1 MGRSVGNWGRGMSA
15 VRFMEAT
22 RRIWLVNNASS
33 GSNDDQ
39 ALLALEECCGR
50 NGFRVAHRTSFPAQE
65 LPTPAVLD
73 AAGID
78 GVAVFAGDG
87 TINSLLTELSGWG
100 GAVLVL
106 PGGTMNLLFHRLHG
120 DRPMEQVVEAA
131 ASGRSVMRRPAIIRC
146 DYGDA
151 YAGLLA
157 GPGTSWN
164 QVREAMRKTDIA
176 DMAGSTVAAIQE
188 TLGGEMIACVEPPL
202 GRQEGYPLLEMEPTE
217 DGIEIAAY
225 HSESPGEYLEQGLAL
240 LKRNFREG
248 PHEFLGRPR
257 KLRVA
262 STQGHPFGMLIDG
275 EPAGAAPSVEFTLVT
290 CEVDLIATE
299 VDGI

>member
-1 MGRSVGNWGRGMSA
+1 
-15 VRFMEAT
+15 MEDT
-22 RRIWLVNNASS
+22 RPIWLVNNASS
-33 GSNDDQ
+33 GSNDDD
-39 ALLALEECCGR
+39 ALGALEQCCGR
-50 NGFRVAHRTSFPAQE
+50 HGFRVAHRTTFPAQD
-65 LPTPAVLD
+65 LPTPAILD

-78 GVAVFAGDG
+78 RVAVFAGDG
-87 TINSLLTELSGWG
+87 TINSLLSALCGWG

-120 DRPMEQVVEAA
+120 QRELEEVVEAA
-131 ASGRSVMRRPAIIRC
+131 ATGKGAMRRPAIIRC

-164 QVREAMRKTDIA
+164 QVREAMRKAAIGEV
-176 DMAGSTVAAIQE
+176 AGSTVAAIQE
-188 TLGGEMIACVEPPL
+188 TLGGEMIACVEPSL
-202 GRQEGYPLLEMEPTE
+202 GRPEGYPLLEMEPTQ
-217 DGIEIAAY
+217 DGIEVAAY
-225 HSESPGEYLEQGLAL
+225 YAQTAGEYLEQGLAL

-248 PHEFLGRPR
+248 PHEVLGRLR

-262 STQGHPFGMLIDG
+262 STQGHPFGVLIDG
-275 EPAGAAPSVEFTLVT
+275 EPGGTAPSIEFTLAT

-299 VDGI
+299 PDGI

>member
-1 MGRSVGNWGRGMSA
+1 M
-15 VRFMEAT
+15 RFMEDT
-22 RRIWLVNNASS
+22 RPIWLVNNTSS
-33 GSNDDQ
+33 GSNDDE
-39 ALLALEECCGR
+39 ALAALEQCCGR
-50 NGFRVAHRTSFPAQE
+50 HGFRVAHRTTFPAQD
-65 LPTPAVLD
+65 LPTPAILD

-78 GVAVFAGDG
+78 RVAVFAGDG
-87 TINSLLTELSGWG
+87 TINSLLGELSGWG

-120 DRPMEQVVEAA
+120 EREMEEVVAA
-131 ASGRSVMRRPAIIRC
+131 VASGNSVMHRPSIIRC

-176 DMAGSTVAAIQE
+176 ELAGSTVAAIQE
-188 TLGGEMIACVEPPL
+188 TLGGEMIACVEPAM
-202 GRQEGYPLLEMEPTE
+202 GRKEGYPLLEMEPTQ

-225 HSESPGEYLEQGLAL
+225 YAESPGEYLEQGLAL

-248 PHEFLGRPR
+248 PHEVLGRVR

-262 STQGHPFGMLIDG
+262 STEGNPFGVLIDG
-275 EPAGAAPSVEFTLVT
+275 EPAGAAPDIEFALAT

-299 VDGI
+299 GNGI